1 MYRCIEENHPMHTLA
16 ARIRQNAPHYQS
28 NDHMRLTKAFT
39 STEMPMSSFEE
50 SIIAAAQDATPNNT
64 EAERAAAKQSAIEAV
79 AQIMATTSGLQRTLA
94 LAALLDSYCEQDLED
109 E

>member
-1 MYRCIEENHPMHTLA
+1 MN
-16 ARIRQNAPHYQS
+16 
-28 NDHMRLTKAFT
+28 
-39 STEMPMSSFEE
+39 SFEE

-64 EAERAAAKQSAIEAV
+64 EAERAEARASAQQAV

-94 LAALLDSYCEQDLED
+94 LAALLDGYANPESDGDFED

>member
-1 MYRCIEENHPMHTLA
+1 MTRRAHSMN
-16 ARIRQNAPHYQS
+16 
-28 NDHMRLTKAFT
+28 
-39 STEMPMSSFEE
+39 SFEE

-64 EAERAAAKQSAIEAV
+64 EAERAEARATAQQAV

-94 LAALLDSYCEQDLED
+94 LAALLDGYTNPESDADFDD

>member
-1 MYRCIEENHPMHTLA
+1 MN
-16 ARIRQNAPHYQS
+16 
-28 NDHMRLTKAFT
+28 
-39 STEMPMSSFEE
+39 SFED

-64 EAERAAAKQSAIEAV
+64 EAERAEAKAGAQEAV

-94 LAALLDSYCEQDLED
+94 LAALLDGYVNPDSDADFED

>member
-1 MYRCIEENHPMHTLA
+1 MYDRRALRNSLRRQSPTFQSTLM
-16 ARIRQNAPHYQS
+16 N
-28 NDHMRLTKAFT
+28 
-39 STEMPMSSFEE
+39 SFEE

-64 EAERAAAKQSAIEAV
+64 EAERAAAKATAMEAV

-94 LAALLDSYCEQDLED
+94 LAALLDSYSESDGED